1 MKRIALLLAL
11 QVLVL
16 PLASA
21 ETPKECALCAGAV
34 SDLQVAPPAPLPL
47 LVRLKQDDFATAGTT
62 LDAMP
67 PAVRAKMTIVVSY
80 AVDREKDPMAEV
92 EAHTQSIVEWAKQ
105 HGPFEALGIA
115 VDNVDPA
122 VGGYAIK
129 RLAVTAQ
136 GQNVASRIVFAG
148 VGGRASDVGAG
159 TPSSFSDSRLPTPDS
174 LNALYETGA
183 QSYIDILLVDAPNV
197 KSTVAWVTEKDPAKK
212 IWAIVPPQS
221 PNVFFDL
228 ARALA
233 DGATRAYVDTP
244 ATVDLL
250 TSLASFDRALIGEYA
265 YDATA
270 RIDMLDAKGNKI
282 DEPVVAFVRGEDLR
296 TVIVPRGDAAAS
308 TIASLAGNDYKSPR
322 RYDVSGDK
330 DVTDV
335 GTKGGR
341 FLIGMPPV
349 TKPFVFTVEHNE
361 APRANVTKEALNIT
375 GQRGITVEEIIR
387 NHQAYKSYQESIQ
400 PRYVARDTTK
410 LRFTMTGGEAIE
422 ATIAGD
428 YFSDPHGRADWVWHD
443 FYLNG
448 VKWKYGRIPELP
460 LIQPEKVTQLPLDIH
475 LTNEYRYELVRES
488 DLLGYHTYEV
498 RFEPPPNAAANLPL
512 YRGTVWIDART
523 WARIRLSMV
532 QLNLTG
538 EILSNEER
546 VDFQPF
552 ARATHAALTSAEVAK
567 SDPREIVWLPQIVNA
582 QQVVSAAGRGTV
594 VLRQTDFTDFRIDP
608 ADYETTL
615 AEAEKSDARMVR
627 ETKTGL
633 RYLEK
638 TASGERV
645 VQEGFHSSRTFLLGG
660 IHHDTGLQYPVVP
673 LGGIDYF
680 NFDFQHRGIQTNVFF
695 AGVVLVAN
703 ATNPNVANTHTNLG
717 ADFFG
722 IAIPTTQSLYRNGR
736 EQLGEEVKALPTR
749 LSIRAGHPFLQFG
762 KIDFSLRIEHVFYRR
777 SDNTAPS
784 FIVPSDT
791 FVINPQI
798 EGQYARWGTTITG
811 WYSYNTR
818 TNWKPWG
825 NLAEFDPKQKT
836 FTDFGG
842 SLAKSFYLPKFQ
854 RIGAEIDYMGGTRLD
869 RFSQYGFG
877 FFGAQRIHGIKSGSV
892 LADKAVLAHLS
903 YGLVFSEQFR
913 LEAFY
918 DHGLIDNKLAGYHHE
933 PFQGLGIAGQTVG
946 PYGTLLRL
954 DLGKTIGRNAQKGFV
969 ADVVFLK
976 LF

>member
-1 MKRIALLLAL
+1 MKRIALFLAL
-11 QVLVL
+11 QISVLS
-16 PLASA
+16 LAAA
-21 ETPKECALCAGAV
+21 EPPKECALCAGAV
-34 SDLQVAPPAPLPL
+34 SDLQVAPASPVPL
-47 LVRLKQDDFATAGTT
+47 LVRLKQDDFTTAGAA
-62 LDAMP
+62 LDAMS
-67 PAVRAKMTIVVSY
+67 PAVRAKITVVVSY
-80 AVDREKDPMAEV
+80 AAESGKDPMAEV
-92 EAHTQSIVEWAKQ
+92 EAHTQAIVEWAKQ
-105 HGPFEALGIA
+105 HGPFEALGIEA
-115 VDNVDPA
+115 GNVDPT

-136 GQNVASRIVFAG
+136 GQNAASRIVLP
-148 VGGRASDVGAG
+148 
-159 TPSSFSDSRLPTPDS
+159 PSTADALTK
-174 LNALYETGA
+174 LYETGA
-183 QSYIDILLVDAPNV
+183 QSYVDVLLTDAANV
-197 KSTVAWVTEKDPAKK
+197 KSTAAWIAEKDPTKK

-233 DGATRAYVDTP
+233 DGATRAYTSAP
-244 ATVDLL
+244 ATAEML
-250 TSLASFDRALIGEYA
+250 TALASFDRALIGEYA
-265 YDATA
+265 YDSTA

-296 TVIVPRGDAAAS
+296 TVLVPRGDASAS
-308 TIASLAGNDYKSPR
+308 TIASLAGDYYKSPK
-322 RYDVSGDK
+322 RYDVAGDK

-349 TKPFVFTVEHNE
+349 TRPFVFTLEHNE
-361 APRANVTKEALNIT
+361 APRANVAKEALNIT

-400 PRYVARDTTK
+400 PRYVARDATK
-410 LRFTMTGGEAIE
+410 LRFTMTGGEAVE

-428 YFSDPHGRADWVWHD
+428 YFSDPKGRADWVWQD

-448 VKWKYGRIPELP
+448 VKWKYGKIPELP
-460 LIQPEKVTQLPLDIH
+460 LIQPEKVSQLPLDIH

-498 RFEPPPNAAANLPL
+498 RFEPPPNAAATLPL
-512 YRGTVWIDART
+512 YRGTVWIDAKS

-538 EILSNEER
+538 EVLSNEER

-552 ARATHAALTSAEVAK
+552 ARATHAPLTAADVEK
-567 SDPREIVWLPQIVNA
+567 SDPREVLWLPQTVSA

-608 ADYETTL
+608 EGFENSL

-627 ETKTGL
+627 ETKAGL
-633 RYLEK
+633 RYLER
-638 TASGERV
+638 TTTGERV
-645 VQEGFHSSRTFLLGG
+645 VKEGFNSSRTFLLGG
-660 IHHDTGLQYPVVP
+660 IHHDAGLQYPIVP

-695 AGVVLVAN
+695 AGVVIAAN
-703 ATNPNVANTHTNLG
+703 ATNPNVANTHTNIG

-722 IAIPTTQSLYRNGR
+722 IAVPTTQSLYRNGN

-762 KIDFSLRIEHVFYRR
+762 KIDFSLGIEHVFYQR

-784 FIVPSDT
+784 FVVPSDT
-791 FVINPQI
+791 FVITPRI
-798 EGQYARWGTTITG
+798 EGQYARWGATITAF
-811 WYSYNTR
+811 YDYNKR

-825 NLAEFDPKQKT
+825 NPAEFDPKQKT

-842 SLAKSFYLPKFQ
+842 SLARSFYLPKFQ
-854 RIGAEIDYMGGTRLD
+854 RIGVEVDYMDGTRFD

-877 FFGAQRIHGIKSGSV
+877 FFGAQRIHGIKSGSL
-892 LADKAVLAHLS
+892 LADRAILAHLS
-903 YGLVFSEQFR
+903 YGFVFSQQFR

-918 DHGLIDNKLAGYHHE
+918 DHGLIDNKLAGYNRE

-954 DLGKTIGRNAQKGFV
+954 DIGKTIGRNAQTGFV